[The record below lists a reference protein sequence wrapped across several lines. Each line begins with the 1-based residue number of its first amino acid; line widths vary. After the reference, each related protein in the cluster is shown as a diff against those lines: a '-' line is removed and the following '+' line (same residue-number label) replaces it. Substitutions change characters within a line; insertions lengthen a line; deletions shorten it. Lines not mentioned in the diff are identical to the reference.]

1 MADYAVA
8 TPLYELLTRRFDHG
22 QITTPRAPAGSAG
35 ETNCAVLIRDTG
47 KFFYRLARSF
57 DLGHFYMMM
66 IILLNI
72 ETSILCV
79 EANAHDNSARSWWCS
94 HLYQQGNRQ

>member
-8 TPLYELLTRRFDHG
+8 TPLYKLLKRRFDHG
-22 QITTPRAPAGSAG
+22 QITTPRALIGRADEAS
-35 ETNCAVLIRDTG
+35 CAVLIRDTG
-47 KFFYRLARSF
+47 KFFYRLAMSA
-57 DLGHFYMMM
+57 DPGHFYMMM

-79 EANAHDNSARSWWCS
+79 EVNAHDNSARSWWCS
-94 HLYQQGNRQ
+94 QLYQQGNRQ